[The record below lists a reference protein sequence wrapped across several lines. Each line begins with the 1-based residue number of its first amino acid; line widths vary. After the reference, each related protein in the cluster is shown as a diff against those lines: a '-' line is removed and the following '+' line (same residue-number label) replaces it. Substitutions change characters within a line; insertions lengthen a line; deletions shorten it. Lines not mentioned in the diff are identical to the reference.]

1 MSGRR
6 TYWHL
11 EGKRR
16 VPSPY
21 ELKSSQLLYYPERG
35 LEVKTPGA
43 AWFERYQRGTPLDLG
58 ALAEFRDPRETTY
71 TSYVALAREKEAFID
86 GLLRSANDS
95 GYDARLSDAWL
106 ERLDGWL
113 GVVLF
118 PCHGLQ
124 MVTAYVAQLAPVS
137 EVVIAL
143 AFQNGD
149 EIRRIQRFAQRVAI
163 LRQARP
169 SFGARSREAWQHA
182 TEWQPLRRVVEELL
196 VTYDFGEALVRL
208 LLVVKPL
215 FDAFF
220 VEHASRLAEA
230 RQDPLLCRLLFSL
243 DEDCRWHRQ
252 VGDELVRGLARG
264 AAANRAHIEGWLKAA
279 YPAMRA
285 ALTALAPLWDDEL
298 EPFASVLEALDARIE
313 KRWTSLGLEV
323 RVAS

>member
-1 MSGRR
+1 MSAQR

-16 VPSPY
+16 VPTAY
-21 ELKSSQLLYYPERG
+21 ELKSSKLLYYPALG

-43 AWFERYQRGTPLDLG
+43 AWLERYQRGTPLDL
-58 ALAEFRDPRETTY
+58 APLADFRDPRETTY

-86 GLLRSANDS
+86 GLLRSAAES
-95 GYDARLSDAWL
+95 GYDARLSEAWL
-106 ERLDGWL
+106 TSLARWL

-124 MVTAYVAQLAPVS
+124 MVTAYVAHLAPVS

-149 EIRRIQRFAQRVAI
+149 EIRRVQRLAQRVVI
-163 LRQARP
+163 LQQ
-169 SFGARSREAWQHA
+169 SHTEFGASAREAWQNGA
-182 TEWQPLRRVVEELL
+182 AWQPLRRVMEELL

-230 RQDPLLCRLLFSL
+230 RQDPLLSRLLFSL
-243 DEDCRWHRQ
+243 EEDCRWHGQ
-252 VGDELVRGLARG
+252 VTDELVRALVRG
-264 AAANRAHIEGWLKAA
+264 AGRNRAHIEGWVRAA

-285 ALTALAPLWDDEL
+285 ALAALEPLWNEHA
-298 EPFASVLEALDARIE
+298 EPYACVLEALDAQAE
-313 KRWTSLGLEV
+313 KRWASLELAVKVTG
-323 RVAS
+323 

>member
-1 MSGRR
+1 MSAAR

-21 ELKSSQLLYYPERG
+21 ELKSSKLLYYPERG
-35 LEVKTPGA
+35 FEVKTPGA
-43 AWFERYQRGTPLDLG
+43 AWFERHQRGTPLDLG

-71 TSYVALAREKEAFID
+71 TSYVALAREKEAFVD
-86 GLLRSANDS
+86 GLLRSANES
-95 GYDARLSDAWL
+95 GYDARLPEEWLTSL
-106 ERLDGWL
+106 ERWL
-113 GVVLF
+113 GVLLF

-124 MVTAYVAQLAPVS
+124 MVTAYVAHLAPVS

-149 EIRRIQRFAQRVAI
+149 EIRRVQRLAQRVAI
-163 LRQARP
+163 LQQTRP
-169 SFGARSREAWQHA
+169 SFGARARDAWQGDA
-182 TEWQPLRRVVEELL
+182 VWQPLRRVIEELL

-215 FDAFF
+215 FDSFF
-220 VEHASRLAEA
+220 VQHASGLAEA

-243 DEDCRWHRQ
+243 DEDCRWHGQ
-252 VGDELVRGLARG
+252 VGDELVRRLVEG
-264 AAANRAHIEGWLKAA
+264 AAPNRALIEGWVRSS

-285 ALTALAPLWDDEL
+285 ALAALEPLWDKNS
-298 EPFASVLEALDARIE
+298 EPYACVLAALDAQAE
-313 KRWTSLGLEV
+313 KRLGSLGLSV
-323 RVAS
+323 KVAT